1 MSDDLIVN
9 EIDMLRREYLDSVTE
24 ALLILERMGQIDPLV
39 EYDPL
44 HEWWMKVLT
53 RSIED
58 IDERLRAIV
67 DHLANVGKI
76 DPGK

>member
-44 HEWWMKVLT
+44 HEWWMRVLV
-53 RSIED
+53 RSIDD
-58 IDERLRAIV
+58 IDERLRAII
-67 DHLANVGKI
+67 DHLAKGRKI